1 MDAASPPISG
11 DSPAVALAGAPHPAP
26 DQARVTIRTRLAWLY
41 AGPFMAAMVVSLLL
55 IVGLL
60 QVRQASPAP
69 APGQVGG
76 GSGAGGSGSAAS
88 TVSVLVGVVAGLL
101 VLLAVALGLGWLVAG
116 RLLRPLR
123 EITETARRISAH
135 DLHRRLAAT
144 GREDELKAL
153 ADTLDALFARL
164 EAAFAAQREFVANAA
179 HELRTP
185 LAATRTVLQV
195 ALADPDATADTLR
208 EAGHAA
214 LTLGDDQRR
223 LIESLLTLA
232 ESQRGLD
239 HREPVDLTTIAE
251 EIISARRDTASR
263 ASVTVTHHF
272 EAAVTTGDP
281 DLLRSLLGNL
291 VDNALRHNVPG
302 GYAEVLT
309 ESIGDQTRIRVR
321 NSGPVIPAHELERL
335 FLPFQRLP
343 SRRGRPDGG
352 HGLGLAIVQAICS
365 AHGAELRRRASAEGG
380 LEVTVEFRTTRRG

>member
-1 MDAASPPISG
+1 MDAASPPMPG
-11 DSPAVALAGAPHPAP
+11 DSPARTTAGAPHPVP

-41 AGPFMAAMVVSLLL
+41 AGPFMAAMAVSLLL
-55 IVGLL
+55 VLGLF

-69 APGQVGG
+69 APGRVG
-76 GSGAGGSGSAAS
+76 GSGGSGGGGAAS
-88 TVSVLVGVVAGLL
+88 AIPVVVDVVAGLL
-101 VLLAVALGLGWLVAG
+101 VLLTVALGLGWLVAG

-123 EITETARRISAH
+123 EMTETARRISAH

-144 GREDELKAL
+144 GRDDELKAL

-164 EAAFAAQREFVANAA
+164 EAAFAAQRDFVANAA

-185 LAATRTVLQV
+185 LTATRTVLQV

-208 EAGHAA
+208 EAGRAA
-214 LTLGDDQRR
+214 LALGDDQRR

-239 HREPVDLTTIAE
+239 HREPVDLAALTE
-251 EIISARRDTASR
+251 EVVYARRDTAER
-263 ASVTVTHHF
+263 ASVILTHRF
-272 EAAVTTGDP
+272 DAAVTTGDP
-281 DLLRSLLGNL
+281 DLLRSLVGNL

-309 ESIGDQTRIRVR
+309 ESIGDRARIRVR
-321 NSGPVIPAHELERL
+321 NGGPVIPPDELERL
-335 FLPFQRLP
+335 FLPFQRLHG
-343 SRRGRPDGG
+343 RRGRPDGS

-365 AHGAELRRRASAEGG
+365 AHGAELRPRASAEGG
-380 LEVTVEFRTTRRG
+380 LEITVEFRTTRRG

>member
-1 MDAASPPISG
+1 MMDAASPPISA
-11 DSPAVALAGAPHPAP
+11 DSPAPAAPAGAPHPAP

-55 IVGLL
+55 VRGLF
-60 QVRQASPAP
+60 QVRQANPAPAP
-69 APGQVGG
+69 APGRV
-76 GSGAGGSGSAAS
+76 GAGSSDGAAS
-88 TVSVLVGVVAGLL
+88 AIPVIMDVVAGLL

-144 GREDELKAL
+144 GRDDELKAL

-164 EAAFAAQREFVANAA
+164 EAAFAAQRDFVANAA

-185 LAATRTVLQV
+185 LTAARTVLQV

-208 EAGHAA
+208 EAGQAA

-239 HREPVDLTTIAE
+239 HREPVDLRAIAE
-251 EIISARRDTASR
+251 EIVIARRDTAER

-272 EAAVTTGDP
+272 ETAVTTGDP
-281 DLLRSLLGNL
+281 DLLRSLVGNL
-291 VDNALRHNVPG
+291 VDNALRH
-302 GYAEVLT
+302 AT
-309 ESIGDQTRIRVR
+309 T
-321 NSGPVIPAHELERL
+321 
-335 FLPFQRLP
+335 
-343 SRRGRPDGG
+343 
-352 HGLGLAIVQAICS
+352 C
-365 AHGAELRRRASAEGG
+365 RAD
-380 LEVTVEFRTTRRG
+380 TRRS